1 MSSEKRKIAYI
12 DGKPYEIGPK
22 HTSILKFV
30 KSYIGEKKVPT
41 LCDDPNL
48 APYGAC
54 RVCSVEVA
62 LEKDGPTKVV
72 ASCHTPVG
80 ENQHIF
86 TNNEDLKNLR
96 KNIVELVLTDHPMEC
111 STCEVNNNCELQTV
125 ANDLGIKDHRYNNPK
140 QNKGIPKDTSH
151 SYMRMNLDNCIN
163 CGRCVRACDEIQ
175 GSFVLTMSGRGFES
189 RITTDNNMLFG
200 DSSCVSCGACAH
212 TCPTDAIS
220 DVFASKSAD
229 YDEKV
234 RTTCSYCG
242 VGCNLEASIKD
253 GKVVSIDTPKE
264 TEVNAGHTCLK
275 GRYAFG
281 FYDHKDRLRS
291 PLIKRNGKFE
301 EASWDEAYD
310 YIKNK
315 LNKIV
320 KENGPDAVAGIS
332 SARCTN
338 EENYVFQKMI
348 RAVIGTN
355 NIDCCARICH
365 SPTAWGMQ
373 QTFGTGAATNSTE
386 DIYHAD
392 LFLVIGANPTN
403 AHPVTGAKIKQQ
415 VMKGKKLIVLDPI
428 TTDIA
433 KLADYHIRLRPGT
446 NVAVLNMMLYYIVT
460 SKLYKEDFI
469 LSRTEGFENFVN
481 GIKKLD
487 INQLAKVAG
496 VDKQQVKEAAI
507 AYATAK
513 NSMEFHGL
521 GVTEHEQGSKTV
533 MLIADLAMITGN
545 IGRKGVGVNPLRGQN
560 NVQGAADMGCQPH
573 QGAGYF
579 PVADKKI
586 QDFYTEKYGVVH
598 PTKAGLKIPEIFDG
612 AINKEVKALWIIG
625 EDVVQTDPNSA
636 HVAQAMNALDLLV
649 VQEIFMSETAKHAD
663 VVLPGTTFLEKDGT
677 FTNTERRVQR
687 VNKAAEPLP
696 GTKPDGVIVTDM
708 MKKLG
713 YDQPTYDADQVLA
726 EIADIVPFFK
736 GITRER
742 LGKLGLQWP
751 VKEDGTDTKILHEKE
766 FKLGKG
772 RIKYFDWKESSEV
785 EKNKKDYPL
794 ILTTSRVLQHYNA
807 ATMTR
812 RTSNIEIVD
821 EDILLVH
828 PIDANKRE
836 LNTGDVAR
844 LYSGRGEVSLK
855 VEVTDKVK
863 EGVVFTTFHFPE
875 HMVNM
880 VTGHGKDEETK
891 CAEYKVSSVEV
902 QKISNMFKTEVDTN
916 KDSAEVKRA

>member
-1 MSSEKRKIAYI
+1 MSAEKRKIAYI
-12 DGKPYEIGPK
+12 DGKPYEIGSN

-30 KSYIGEKKVPT
+30 NSYLGEKKVPT

-48 APYGAC
+48 VPYGAC

-72 ASCHTPVG
+72 ASCHTPVD

-86 TNNEDLKNLR
+86 TDNEDLKNLR
-96 KNIVELVLTDHPMEC
+96 KNIVELVLTDHPMNC
-111 STCEVNNNCELQTV
+111 SACEVDQNCELQDV
-125 ANDLGIKDHRYNNPK
+125 ANDLGIIKHRYNNPK
-140 QNKGIPKDTSH
+140 QHNRVPKDTSH
-151 SYMRMNLDNCIN
+151 DYMRMNLDNCIN

-189 RITTDNNMLFG
+189 RITTDNDMLFG

-220 DVFASKSAD
+220 DVFQSKSANVD
-229 YDEKV
+229 NKV

-253 GKVVSIDTPKE
+253 NKVVAINTPKE
-264 TEVNAGHTCLK
+264 TEVNAGHTCIK

-281 FYDHKDRLRS
+281 FYDHPDRLKS

-301 EASWDEAYD
+301 EVSWDEAYD
-310 YIKNK
+310 FIKKK
-315 LNKIV
+315 LNKIT
-320 KENGPDAVAGIS
+320 KENGADAVAGIS

-392 LFLVIGANPTN
+392 LFIIIGANPSN

-415 VMKGKKLIVLDPI
+415 AMKGKKLIVIDPI
-428 TTDIA
+428 TTELA
-433 KLADYHIRLRPGT
+433 KLADYHIKLRPGT
-446 NVAVLNMMLYYIVT
+446 NVAVLNMMLYFIVK
-460 SKLYKEDFI
+460 SKMYDKKFVET
-469 LSRTEGFENFVN
+469 RTEGFDTFVREIEKQN
-481 GIKKLD
+481 ID
-487 INQLAKVAG
+487 ELANIAG

-507 AYATAK
+507 AYATAR
-513 NSMEFHGL
+513 NAMEFHGL
-521 GVTEHEQGSKTV
+521 GVTEHTQGSKTV

-545 IGRKGVGVNPLRGQN
+545 IGRPGVGVNPLRGQN

-573 QGAGYF
+573 QGAGYLS
-579 PVADKKI
+579 VDDKKI
-586 QDFYTEKYGVVH
+586 QNFYTEKYGVVH
-598 PTKAGLKIPEIFDG
+598 PTKAGLKIPQIFDG
-612 AINKEVKALWIIG
+612 AKNKEVKALWIIG
-625 EDVVQTDPNSA
+625 EDVVQTDPNST
-636 HVAQAMNALDLLV
+636 HVVEALNSLDLLV
-649 VQEIFMSETAKHAD
+649 VQEIFMSETAKLAT

-677 FTNTERRVQR
+677 FTNTERRIQR
-687 VNKAAEPLP
+687 VNQAARPLP
-696 GTKPDGVIVTDM
+696 GTKPDGIIVTEM
-708 MKKLG
+708 MRKLD
-713 YDQPTYDADQVLA
+713 YNQPIYDADQVLA
-726 EIADIVPFFK
+726 EIADVVPFFK
-736 GITRER
+736 GVTRER
-742 LGKLGLQWP
+742 LGKFGLQWP
-751 VKEDGTDTKILHEKE
+751 VQEDGTDTKILHKDT

-772 RIKYFDWKESSEV
+772 RLKNFNWQESPEI
-785 EKNKKDYPL
+785 ENNKKDYPL

-812 RTSNIEIVD
+812 RTNNVNIVK

-828 PIDANKRE
+828 PKDAEKRD
-836 LNTGDVAR
+836 LNTGDIGR
-844 LYSGRGEVSLK
+844 LYSSRGEVALK

-863 EGVVFTTFHFPE
+863 KGIVFTTFHFPE

-880 VTGHGKDEETK
+880 VTGHGKDEETM
-891 CAEYKVSSVEV
+891 CAEYKVSAVEV
-902 QKISNMFKTEVDTN
+902 QKISNKFKTKIESSEKQAEEV
-916 KDSAEVKRA
+916 